1 MESIKD
7 LLEKF
12 ISKNKLDRA
21 DDGDVIREKWEEI
34 AGEFSRTTKPFKYA
48 GKKLFI
54 YAENSVIMSEIIYK
68 KRELKDKI
76 NAFFG
81 RETVREII
89 ARMRQ

>member
-1 MESIKD
+1 MDSIKD

-12 ISKNKLDRA
+12 ISRNKLDKP
-21 DDGDVIREKWEEI
+21 DEGDVIREKWTEM
-34 AGEFSRTTKPFKYA
+34 AGELSGTTKPFKYT

-68 KRELKDKI
+68 KKELKNRI
-76 NAFFG
+76 NGFFG
-81 RETVREII
+81 REVVREII